1 MQGFSFK
8 MKIHVIC
15 IGKTNALYL
24 REGIALYMQ
33 RLVHYCKMEWTEI
46 KDVGISEP
54 SQQKLREGEQ
64 ILRMLKPEDHVILLD
79 ERGTSYTSRKFS
91 EFLQK
96 KQNAGTKTLVLVI
109 GGAFGFSD
117 SVYARAD
124 GKIAFSEMT
133 FSHEMIR
140 LLLVEQLYRGF
151 SILKGESYH
160 HD

>member
-1 MQGFSFK
+1 

-15 IGKTNALYL
+15 IGKTNAPYL
-24 REGIALYMQ
+24 KEGIGIYMQ
-33 RLVHYCKMEWTEI
+33 RLVHYCKIEWAEI
-46 KDVGISEP
+46 KDVGVSDP
-54 SQQKLREGEQ
+54 ALLKLREGEQ
-64 ILRMLKPEDHVILLD
+64 ILKLIKPEDHVILLD
-79 ERGTSYTSRKFS
+79 ERGTSFTSRKFA

-96 KQNAGTKTLVLVI
+96 KMNGGTKTLVLII

-117 SVYARAD
+117 SVYDRAQ

-151 SILKGESYH
+151 TILKGESYH

>member
-1 MQGFSFK
+1 

-15 IGKTNALYL
+15 IGKTNAPYL

-46 KDVGISEP
+46 KDVGIADP
-54 SQQKLREGEQ
+54 LPQKVKEGDQ
-64 ILRMLKPEDHVILLD
+64 ILRLLKPEDHVILLD

-109 GGAFGFSD
+109 GGAFGFSEA
-117 SVYARAD
+117 VYERAA